1 MHSLS
6 LFLFRSNC
14 TSSHERN
21 LRWKMNSSQVW
32 TKYNLNSTTV
42 FLNES
47 PWNCFVFEKWK
58 RKGKREGFFVHAN
71 WPIAFFKGQ
80 TTHPFL
86 SSPPFIRS
94 TLPSFLLSP
103 LASRILA
110 ESTLQGKGGRNERRR
125 NGGYQMYGNKEEAG
139 LNSGEWT
146 LLSKGN
152 VDGIPPPAVHGR
164 AGHFSLRSPLSYGY
178 SFRLPFDSQIARN
191 NRYFPDI
198 ERSFYYPP
206 RLMIA
211 QLL

>member
-1 MHSLS
+1 
-6 LFLFRSNC
+6 
-14 TSSHERN
+14 
-21 LRWKMNSSQVW
+21 MNSSQVW

-103 LASRILA
+103 FASWILA

-152 VDGIPPPAVHGR
+152 VDGIPLLLQCMAEPDTFHYVPLCPMDILSAFLSTVKSPATTDISLISR
-164 AGHFSLRSPLSYGY
+164 DHFIIRH
-178 SFRLPFDSQIARN
+178 D
-191 NRYFPDI
+191 
-198 ERSFYYPP
+198 
-206 RLMIA
+206 
-211 QLL
+211 

>member
-103 LASRILA
+103 FASWILA

-152 VDGIPPPAVHGR
+152 VDGIPLLLQCMAEPDTFHYVPLCPMDILSAFLSTVKSPATTDISLISR
-164 AGHFSLRSPLSYGY
+164 DHFIILH
-178 SFRLPFDSQIARN
+178 D
-191 NRYFPDI
+191 
-198 ERSFYYPP
+198 
-206 RLMIA
+206 
-211 QLL
+211 

>member
-6 LFLFRSNC
+6 LSFSFVRIAF
-14 TSSHERN
+14 SSHERN

-94 TLPSFLLSP
+94 TLPPFFSLLSP
-103 LASRILA
+103 PGS
-110 ESTLQGKGGRNERRR
+110 
-125 NGGYQMYGNKEEAG
+125 
-139 LNSGEWT
+139 W
-146 LLSKGN
+146 
-152 VDGIPPPAVHGR
+152 
-164 AGHFSLRSPLSYGY
+164 RSPH
-178 SFRLPFDSQIARN
+178 FREKGDGTRGGGMAVIRCTETKRKLGWIPGSGRSSQR
-191 NRYFPDI
+191 
-198 ERSFYYPP
+198 ET
-206 RLMIA
+206 
-211 QLL
+211 

>member
-6 LFLFRSNC
+6 FFLFRSN
-14 TSSHERN
+14 SSHEKN

-94 TLPSFLLSP
+94 TLPPFFSLLWPPGSWRSP
-103 LASRILA
+103 HFR
-110 ESTLQGKGGRNERRR
+110 EKGGRNERRR

-152 VDGIPPPAVHGR
+152 VDGIPLP
-164 AGHFSLRSPLSYGY
+164 SPQCMAEPDTFHYVPLCPMDIL
-178 SFRLPFDSQIARN
+178 SFRQSN

-198 ERSFYYPP
+198 ERSFYYSP

>member
-103 LASRILA
+103 FASWILA

-152 VDGIPPPAVHGR
+152 VDGIPLLLQCMAEPDTFHYVPLCPMDILSAFLSTVKSPATTDISLISR
-164 AGHFSLRSPLSYGY
+164 DHFIIHH
-178 SFRLPFDSQIARN
+178 D
-191 NRYFPDI
+191 
-198 ERSFYYPP
+198 
-206 RLMIA
+206 
-211 QLL
+211 

>member
-14 TSSHERN
+14 TSSHEKN

-103 LASRILA
+103 FASWILA

-152 VDGIPPPAVHGR
+152 VDGIPLLLQCMAEPDTFHYVPLCPMDILSAFLSTVKSPATTDISLISR
-164 AGHFSLRSPLSYGY
+164 DHFIIRH
-178 SFRLPFDSQIARN
+178 D
-191 NRYFPDI
+191 
-198 ERSFYYPP
+198 
-206 RLMIA
+206 
-211 QLL
+211 